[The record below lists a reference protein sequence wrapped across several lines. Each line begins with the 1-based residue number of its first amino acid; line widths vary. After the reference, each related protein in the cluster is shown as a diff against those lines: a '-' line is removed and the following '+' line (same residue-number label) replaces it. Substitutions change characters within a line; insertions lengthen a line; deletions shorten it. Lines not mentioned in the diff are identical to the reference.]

1 MSKYGKLKKEKQT
14 IDCGLRKQV
23 SDLHN
28 IRSDSERLAYLS
40 NHAEEVFDDIG
51 AEFEYLTQLNGTDV
65 AFLFLATAL
74 QCVRQYLI
82 TNFPERVDDQTAA
95 ENSGKAEEHSN
106 RGEIYYHPTL
116 EEVITNPVPFDAN
129 IGSNGALA
137 NGGKLGHRATAIG
150 HDPVIGLVVGTSN
163 IATATL
169 TTWKWD
175 TYHIKSQMLIAKTG
189 RNMGVRDTFVAEAD
203 TSQMLYFAR
212 QRLLNEGLE
221 GKVLMATSL
230 AKEIKHLQSD
240 IGSKDSL
247 PFPIVSRIS
256 PQLASEMAKYGID
269 FGNTVQVGKQGLW
282 AVSINIIIAML
293 HRLLFALTD
302 DQDHKLYEVRTR
314 KILSYSNT
322 IATSSNLLAVG
333 IAEGVAFYTGNADLA
348 GKGLRYL
355 DIGGLVI
362 TTHRLLSDKKFISD
376 VKREFLTN
384 RWYEKVMNNTEE
396 ERGISND
403 GI

>member
-1 MSKYGKLKKEKQT
+1 MSKYGKLKREKQA
-14 IDCGLRKQV
+14 IDNGLRKQV
-23 SDLHN
+23 SDLRN
-28 IRSDSERLAYLS
+28 IQSESERLAYLS
-40 NHAEEVFDDIG
+40 SHAEESIGDID
-51 AEFEYLTQLNGTDV
+51 AEFEYLTQLNGVDI

-95 ENSGKAEEHSN
+95 KNSGKAEEHSN

-116 EEVITNPVPFDAN
+116 EEIITNPVPFDAN

-169 TTWKWD
+169 TTWKWE
-175 TYHIKSQMLIAKTG
+175 TYHIKSQLLVAKTG

-247 PFPIVSRIS
+247 PFPIISRIS
-256 PQLASEMAKYGID
+256 PQLASEMAKYGVD

-282 AVSINIIIAML
+282 AAAINIIIAML

-302 DQDHKLYEVRTR
+302 DQDQNLYEVRTR
-314 KILSYSNT
+314 KILSYSNA
-322 IATSSNLLAVG
+322 IASSSNLLAVG
-333 IAEGVAFYTGNADLA
+333 VAEVAAFYTGNADLA

-355 DIGGLVI
+355 DVGGLVV
-362 TTHRLLSDKKFISD
+362 TTHRLLTDKKFVSEI
-376 VKREFLTN
+376 KREFLAN
-384 RWYEKVMNNTEE
+384 RWYEIVMNNNEE
-396 ERGISND
+396 E
-403 GI
+403 